1 MNQEILEFKLKGYCC
16 SQIIMAMGLKKLEKE
31 NPDLIAAMAG
41 LCNGLWREETC
52 GIVSAAV
59 CLLFMAEP
67 EHAGAKAAELYEW
80 FEDAYD
86 FMDCKALLV
95 ENPIN
100 KVEKCPAMLESTF
113 NKVCDMMDWD

>member
-59 CLLFMAEP
+59 CLLFMADP
-67 EHAGAKAAELYEW
+67 ENAVAKAAELYEW
-80 FEDAYD
+80 FEDAYA
-86 FMDCKALLV
+86 FLDCKTLLAGDS
-95 ENPIN
+95 IN
-100 KVEKCPAMLESTF
+100 KVEKCPAMLETTF
-113 NKVCDMMDWD
+113 NKVRDMMDWD